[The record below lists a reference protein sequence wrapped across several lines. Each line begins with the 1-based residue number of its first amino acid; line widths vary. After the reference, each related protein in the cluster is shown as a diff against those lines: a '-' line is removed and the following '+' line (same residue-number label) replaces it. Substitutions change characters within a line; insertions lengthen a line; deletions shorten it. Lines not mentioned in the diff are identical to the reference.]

1 MHRVFLENTTL
12 SVDGTDNF
20 AAKFLINDAA
30 YKFQIPM
37 VYGAVNGFEGQ
48 AALFF
53 GKHGACYRCLYP
65 EFPKAQIRNCAE
77 AGVLGSVVGV
87 IGTLQATLALEYLI
101 SQGDGSHSLCP
112 QIGHL
117 TLIDLKGSF
126 GFRSVSVPKKPKCS
140 TCSLPAEEVQ
150 LPKDSMDV
158 CQSVNQIRPDELKS
172 LLLGSNPKVFLLDVR
187 EKDEWEAGHLEV
199 ASHFP
204 LSRIENGELPT
215 LPVDVEKI
223 IVYCQSGIR
232 SARATSILNQAMEEA
247 HTPIYNLIGGLNS
260 WSGPLKQG

>member
-1 MHRVFLENTTL
+1 
-12 SVDGTDNF
+12 
-20 AAKFLINDAA
+20 
-30 YKFQIPM
+30 
-37 VYGAVNGFEGQ
+37 
-48 AALFF
+48 
-53 GKHGACYRCLYP
+53 
-65 EFPKAQIRNCAE
+65 
-77 AGVLGSVVGV
+77 
-87 IGTLQATLALEYLI
+87 
-101 SQGDGSHSLCP
+101 
-112 QIGHL
+112 
-117 TLIDLKGSF
+117 LIDLKGSF
-126 GFRSVSVPKKPKCS
+126 GFRSVLVPKKPKCS